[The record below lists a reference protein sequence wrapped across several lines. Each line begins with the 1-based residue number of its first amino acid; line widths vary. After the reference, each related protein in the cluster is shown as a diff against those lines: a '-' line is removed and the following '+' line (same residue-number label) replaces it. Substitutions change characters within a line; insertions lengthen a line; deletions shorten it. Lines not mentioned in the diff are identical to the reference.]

1 MREVS
6 RAKVFARLIFI
17 EIEQASGFFLMK
29 KPPGGQLARVA
40 SSVLLSRG
48 VLVQFFR
55 ATAIRISVD
64 WFDGCVSAPD
74 QISVGGPTGT

>member
-29 KPPGGQLARVA
+29 KPPGGQLARVCELRSRSKRSQEPSIFG
-40 SSVLLSRG
+40 SSLS
-48 VLVQFFR
+48 
-55 ATAIRISVD
+55 
-64 WFDGCVSAPD
+64 
-74 QISVGGPTGT
+74 